1 MDVVRSMQ
9 QSEVPFERELESYR
23 RELTAYCYRM
33 LGSASEAEDAVQE
46 AMVRAWRASNKLR
59 APGALKS
66 WLYRIASNVCIDQV
80 QSPQRRALPMDLGPS
95 SSATGELGA
104 PLPETAWVHPI
115 ATRRVIDDV
124 GSDPAEVAGS
134 RETLRLAFVAALQ
147 HLPPKQRAV
156 LVLCEVLRWKASEV
170 ATLLNSSVPAV
181 NSALQRAR
189 ATLESLDLDL
199 DGIDVDRDADPR
211 QAALLEQYIAAFE
224 AYDIRR
230 LVSLLRDD
238 AAFTMPPLAL
248 WLRGPREAGRFMV
261 GTGAKCRGS
270 RVLPT
275 TANGCPAAGI
285 YNPVGDGSYA
295 PWAVVVL
302 ETEDG
307 KIAAL
312 HHYIGGPEWFRQ
324 FGLPERLEASRNA

>member
-1 MDVVRSMQ
+1 MQ
-9 QSEVPFERELESYR
+9 ESQVPFERELESYR

-46 AMVRAWRASNKLR
+46 AMVRAWRASNQLV
-59 APGALKS
+59 APGALKA
-66 WLYRIASNVCIDQV
+66 WLYRIASNVCIDQI
-80 QSPQRRALPMDLGPS
+80 QSPQRRAMPMDLGP
-95 SSATGELGA
+95 AGNAAGELGA

-124 GSDPAEVAGS
+124 GGDPAEVAGS

-170 ATLLNSSVPAV
+170 ATLLNSSVASV

-189 ATLESLDLDL
+189 ATLASLDLDV
-199 DGIDVDRDADPR
+199 DGFDADRAPDP
-211 QAALLEQYIAAFE
+211 QDAALLEQYIEAFE
-224 AYDIRR
+224 AYDIER
-230 LVSLLRDD
+230 LVALLRDD
-238 AAFTMPPLAL
+238 ATFTMPPLPL
-248 WLRGPREAGRFMV
+248 WLRGSREAGRFML

-275 TANGCPAAGI
+275 TANGGPAAAI
-285 YNPVGDGSYA
+285 YNPVGDGTFA
-295 PWAVVVL
+295 PWAIVVL
-302 ETEDG
+302 ETEGDRIG
-307 KIAAL
+307 AL
-312 HHYIGGPEWFRQ
+312 HHYIGGPEWFRR
-324 FGLPERLEASRNA
+324 FGLPERLDDGATAGS